1 MKIPSNIKATL
12 KTDFKFSTT
21 SNNHI
26 YLIQCA
32 VLDCIHYTFYVKYN
46 NRLNADL
53 SVIKYIHNSFL
64 AKDHLYNTYLALS
77 NYQLDSPRH
86 LYQSRE
92 KCNIKVRSLHTLFI
106 FKQLL

>member
-64 AKDHLYNTYLALS
+64 AKVTYMIHFWHCQIT
-77 NYQLDSPRH
+77 NWIHQDTFIN
-86 LYQSRE
+86 QE
-92 KCNIKVRSLHTLFI
+92 KNVT
-106 FKQLL
+106 